1 MKLVLCFKE
10 LNVLSTLWSKVLH
23 SPGTQDSV
31 LVLKNRAFVYNI
43 PCMRVDQNVKVEDES
58 VHIQNDRSIY
68 VAFSIYCLMMKIL
81 MN

>member
-31 LVLKNRAFVYNI
+31 LVLKNRAFVYKI

-58 VHIQNDRSIY
+58 VYIQNDRSIY
-68 VAFSIYCLMMKIL
+68 VAFSIYC
-81 MN
+81 

>member
-10 LNVLSTLWSKVLH
+10 LNVLSTLRSKVLH
-23 SPGTQDSV
+23 SPGTQDCV

-68 VAFSIYCLMMKIL
+68 VAFSIYC
-81 MN
+81 